1 MGLWGKNMTEHPFEL
16 IRGSKTASI
25 VKPKHPLGELNSRNF
40 AKYLTIFRPSRDVL
54 ESLLEKARSSI
65 PGLTDSSA
73 VLAVTDYNPDC
84 VWAIARNRK
93 FNPAVPSADGFVSM
107 LPLNKRGL
115 YQLAT
120 NALDTRRPDLALL
133 TRPNERPAG
142 IYIWATYAPGPLA
155 GGVALFMDQMSAP
168 SYAGVDLY
176 TRPNTPDGF
185 RFNETLGLTK
195 GAKIG
200 PVYAPHLYTFPRA
213 PRTPLYD
220 SYRKNAGTRAVTV
233 TVARTFEDLVRVA
246 SLRSAV
252 YIGEQECPY
261 EEEFDGNDLAAS
273 HLLGYVGDEPAGC
286 LRIRYF
292 ADFAKVERLAVRR
305 EFRNT
310 RLAFQLVRAG
320 IELCQKKGYRR
331 LYGHA
336 QKRLVNFWSRFGFKQ
351 FDGGHELVFSDFD
364 YVEMVAELDKHPD
377 AIGIG
382 GDPYVIIRPEGRWH
396 VPGVLERSASRPT
409 TRPSMQ
415 EQPASRTATPRPIQE
430 QAA

>member
-1 MGLWGKNMTEHPFEL
+1 
-16 IRGSKTASI
+16 
-25 VKPKHPLGELNSRNF
+25 VV
-40 AKYLTIFRPSRDVL
+40 FRPDEKGLDGLV
-54 ESLLEKARSSI
+54 EKARASI
-65 PGLTDSSA
+65 PGLTDTA
-73 VLAVTDYNPDC
+73 VVRGVWQHNQDSI
-84 VWAIARNRK
+84 WAIARKRK
-93 FNPAVPSADGFVSM
+93 FKADAPVGDGFIAF
-107 LPLNKRGL
+107 LFLNKAGL

-120 NALDTRRPDLALL
+120 NTLDTHRPDIRLLAG
-133 TRPNERPAG
+133 PNERPAG
-142 IYIWATYAPGPLA
+142 IYIWATYAPGVLA
-155 GGVALFMDQMSAP
+155 GAVAPVLRELEAP
-168 SYAGVDLY
+168 NYAGVDLY
-176 TRPNTPDGF
+176 TRPNTALGV
-185 RFNETLGLTK
+185 RFNETLGLKK

-200 PVYAPHLYTFPRA
+200 PVFAPHLYTFPRA
-213 PRTPLYD
+213 PQTPLYD
-220 SYRKNAGTRAVTV
+220 SYRKSSGTRAVTV

-261 EEEFDGNDLAAS
+261 EEEFDGNDLAAT

-292 ADFAKVERLAVRR
+292 ADFAKVERLAVRK

-336 QKRLVNFWSRFGFKQ
+336 QKRLVNFWSRFGFKE

-409 TRPSMQ
+409 TRPSLQ
-415 EQPASRTATPRPIQE
+415 EQPVSHTQPPVQE